1 MAPDPHRPTMDSPVE
16 TSEETPMSSTV
27 INDVRADVR
36 DAHLEA
42 AALVAELDLDDRR
55 HWHRV
60 DRVVAELA
68 GAAYDVAAAL
78 TGTRARSVAAY
89 VPPVVRVSE
98 VASAQRRL
106 FAALDRHPEADRELL
121 TWASKQARELV
132 ERLRHNAGPASVR

>member
-1 MAPDPHRPTMDSPVE
+1 MAPDPYRPTMDSPVE